1 MLWHAGNATV
11 RFSDEASNENP
22 YSNGTPP
29 SRKMPRTP
37 SAQHYPSSRWRSNFL
52 TSSTSPMDLSAD
64 STARTDT
71 STESAP
77 SQQAVLGSVL
87 PDEASPGS
95 SIGSESDSDAE
106 SESGSEYESESG
118 SGSETS
124 SNAPGPASTAGQVS
138 TSDAASAVGLQTS
151 SHAVAALYSSAGN
164 SLEAGA
170 PVSSSGQQSQ
180 QTHQAQQTQQAQ
192 QAIAGLAD
200 RCLRPLS
207 KLQQADF
214 LPSGGRRS
222 SYSRQSSQIAGMVA
236 GGSRSNNTSRQSTGL
251 VWQNSGWTVAFDP
264 SLVQRQQAGPALPAV
279 PLEQQS
285 KLTTSLSWHATS
297 LDDVERVST
306 TADAAL
312 QSGAAGAAAGVI
324 SNQLAGTV
332 ATAGTAGPAC
342 AADTAGA
349 MTRDEL
355 LDPNDSAPQRGIH
368 TGQQQDLQQHSLV
381 QLANTGETHHSG
393 QDEPQQPAE
402 HAKHGSSKK
411 RGSRIR
417 KHSRHGEDAALAHI
431 EDHLQVLKHVHLKK
445 ASPR

>member
-1 MLWHAGNATV
+1 
-11 RFSDEASNENP
+11 
-22 YSNGTPP
+22 
-29 SRKMPRTP
+29 
-37 SAQHYPSSRWRSNFL
+37 
-52 TSSTSPMDLSAD
+52 MDFSAD
-64 STARTDT
+64 STARTN
-71 STESAP
+71 SIAEFAP
-77 SQQAVLGSVL
+77 GQQAVLGSVL

-106 SESGSEYESESG
+106 SESGSECESD
-118 SGSETS
+118 SGSETI
-124 SNAPGPASTAGQVS
+124 SNAPGTASTAGQVS
-138 TSDAASAVGLQTS
+138 TSDAASALGLQTS
-151 SHAVAALYSSAGN
+151 SHSVAALYSSAGN

-180 QTHQAQQTQQAQ
+180 EVQQGHQMQ

-214 LPSGGRRS
+214 LPIGGRRS
-222 SYSRQSSQIAGMVA
+222 SSSRQSRQIAGVVA
-236 GGSRSNNTSRQSTGL
+236 GGSRSNNTSRQSSQTGL

-264 SLVQRQQAGPALPAV
+264 SLVQRQQASPALPAV

-312 QSGAAGAAAGVI
+312 HSGAAGAAAGII

-332 ATAGTAGPAC
+332 ATAGTAGPAH
-342 AADTAGA
+342 AADTAGG

-355 LDPNDSAPQRGIH
+355 LDPNDSAPQRGIQ
-368 TGQQQDLQQHSLV
+368 TGQQQDLRQQSLV

-393 QDEPQQPAE
+393 QDEPEQPAK
-402 HAKHGSSKK
+402 HAKHGSSNKS
-411 RGSRIR
+411 GSRIR